1 MGVRDETEP
10 AVAHPR
16 VALCQ
21 FGGSIDGPANA
32 KRAEAMVR
40 DAAAKGA
47 NLVCFPEL
55 SNTVYMPWEDDP
67 RHFANAEPVP
77 GPSVDVLR
85 GVARDTGTMIVY
97 PLFERDGDRYYNC
110 AVVIG
115 VDGSVVGKYRKS
127 SIPTS
132 GLFPGG
138 SERTYFAP
146 GDLPFRT
153 FETPWGFRFGIIIC
167 YERDLPEP
175 ARCVGLEGADLLLC
189 PVAAT
194 ATVEPWWE
202 VLLRAHAIFNLFYV
216 GACNKV
222 GAEDGGAPDTA
233 YFGTSLAV
241 EPGGKVIAK
250 GSATEPE
257 IVLFDMDLQLLAR
270 QRRRWSFWGDR
281 RPDLYQAITRP
292 LEATQ
297 AAVSTESERA

>member
-1 MGVRDETEP
+1 MGIRDEAEP
-10 AVAHPR
+10 GVARPR

-21 FGGSIDGPANA
+21 FGGSFDGPSNA
-32 KRAEAMVR
+32 RRAEAMVR
-40 DAAAKGA
+40 EAAAKEA

-67 RHFANAEPVP
+67 RHFDNAEPVP

-85 GVARDTGTMIVY
+85 GAARDTGTMIVY

-115 VDGSVVGKYRKS
+115 VDGSVIGKYRKS

-132 GLFPGG
+132 GLFSGG

-146 GDLPFRT
+146 GDLPLRT
-153 FETPWGFRFGIIIC
+153 FDTPWGFRVGIIIC
-167 YERDLPEP
+167 YERNLPEP

-222 GAEDGGAPDTA
+222 GTEEGGAPGTA
-233 YFGTSLAV
+233 YFGTSLGV

-250 GSATEPE
+250 GSGTKPE
-257 IVLFDMDLQLLAR
+257 IVLFDMDMDLLAR
-270 QRRRWSFWGDR
+270 QRRRWSFWRDR
-281 RPDLYQAITRP
+281 RPDLYQPITRP
-292 LEATQ
+292 LQGTED
-297 AAVSTESERA
+297 AASTESEAG

>member
-1 MGVRDETEP
+1 MGVSDETEP
-10 AVAHPR
+10 AVARPR
-16 VALCQ
+16 IALCQ
-21 FGGSIDGPANA
+21 FAGSIDGPANA
-32 KRAEAMVR
+32 RRVEAMVR
-40 DAAAKGA
+40 DAAGKGA
-47 NLVCFPEL
+47 NLICFPEL

-77 GPSVDVLR
+77 GPSVDVVR
-85 GVARDTGTMIVY
+85 EVARDTGTMVVY
-97 PLFERDGDRYYNC
+97 PLFERDGGRYHNT

-115 VDGSVVGKYRKS
+115 VDGSVLGKYRKS

-132 GLFPGG
+132 GLFSGG

-146 GDLPFRT
+146 GDLPLRT

-167 YERDLPEP
+167 YERNLPEP

-233 YFGTSLAV
+233 YFGTSLGV

-250 GSATEPE
+250 GSGTEPE
-257 IVLFDMDLQLLAR
+257 IVLFDMDLGLLAR
-270 QRRRWSFWGDR
+270 QRRRWSFWRDR
-281 RPDLYQAITRP
+281 RPDFYQAITRP
-292 LEATQ
+292 TEDAASNGSEAG
-297 AAVSTESERA
+297 